1 MSVLGSVDRVISG
14 KVAERHWETMLLSKL
29 AACAALLFI
38 GSAATACADD
48 WVASKLRGQV
58 VQLVNNEWVPLRRGD
73 VVDDTRYVATMAS
86 GHVEFTRGGETIGLD
101 PNTRIRIF
109 DKASSKPFT
118 TVKQDFG
125 TVSVEANVENVQH
138 FSVQTPYVAAVVK
151 GTRFTVSSGKT
162 GATVSVRRGH
172 VEVDDLHNQTHT
184 TIAVGQSATVDK
196 IATASALVVAGEGTL
211 PQILDKK
218 GNPVPAATT
227 AAAAKQSVAA
237 LAAAAKAAEAQA
249 KLLKTPEAKAAAD
262 AAKKAADAA
271 KKEADQAAKDDK
283 KSADAAKKAADQ
295 AAKDEKDA
303 AKDADKATK
312 DATKYDGGSS
322 GSPGPNGGPGSGGG
336 TSGGGGDSGGG
347 KDKPDKPAKP
357 DKDK

>member
-138 FSVQTPYVAAVVK
+138 FAVQTPYVAAIVK

-196 IATASALVVAGEGTL
+196 IATANALVVAGDGTL
-211 PQILDKK
+211 PPILDKR

-227 AAAAKQSVAA
+227 AAAAKQSAAA
-237 LAAAAKAAEAQA
+237 LAAAAKAAEDEA

-262 AAKKAADAA
+262 AAKKAADTA
-271 KKEADQAAKDDK
+271 KKEADQAAKDEK
-283 KSADAAKKAADQ
+283 NAAKA
-295 AAKDEKDA
+295 
-303 AKDADKATK
+303 
-312 DATKYDGGSS
+312 DGGSPDNS
-322 GSPGPNGGPGSGGG
+322 GSNSGGG
-336 TSGGGGDSGGG
+336 ASGGDNGGG
-347 KDKPDKPAKP
+347 KDKPDKPDKPAKP

>member
-1 MSVLGSVDRVISG
+1 
-14 KVAERHWETMLLSKL
+14 MLLSKP
-29 AACAALLFI
+29 AVCAALLFV
-38 GSAATACADD
+38 GSAGVAFADD

-58 VQLVNNEWVPLRRGD
+58 VQLVNNEWVPLKRGD

-86 GHVEFTRGGETIGLD
+86 GHLELTRGGETIALD
-101 PNTRIRIF
+101 PNTRVRVF

-138 FSVQTPYVAAVVK
+138 FAVQTPYVAAIVK

-196 IATASALVVAGEGTL
+196 IATANALVVAGDGTL
-211 PQILDKK
+211 PPILDKR

-227 AAAAKQSVAA
+227 AAAAKQSAAA
-237 LAAAAKAAEAQA
+237 LAAAAKAAEDEA

-262 AAKKAADAA
+262 AAKKAADTA
-271 KKEADQAAKDDK
+271 KKEADQAAKDEK
-283 KSADAAKKAADQ
+283 NAAKA
-295 AAKDEKDA
+295 
-303 AKDADKATK
+303 
-312 DATKYDGGSS
+312 DGGSPDNS
-322 GSPGPNGGPGSGGG
+322 GSNSGGG
-336 TSGGGGDSGGG
+336 ASGGDNGGG
-347 KDKPDKPAKP
+347 KDKPDKPDKPAKP